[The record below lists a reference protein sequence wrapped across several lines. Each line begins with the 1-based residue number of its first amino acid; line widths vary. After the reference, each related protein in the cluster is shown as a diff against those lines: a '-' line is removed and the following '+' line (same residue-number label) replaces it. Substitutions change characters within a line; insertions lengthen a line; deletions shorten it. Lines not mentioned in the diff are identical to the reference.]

1 VLVAD
6 VMTPA
11 SVTDSPGET
20 LRASAVRMWEQQTG
34 SLLVMEGDR
43 LAGIVTERDVLKAV
57 ARGKNV
63 DVAVAG
69 DLMSRDVLTVSP
81 ETPLHIA
88 ARIMAS
94 RWIRHLPVV
103 ESGRVVGV
111 VSLRDLVA
119 VLAAL
124 GPASGDVNLPA
135 DDLVRSR
142 RLSRIEAG
150 DLD

>member
-1 VLVAD
+1 MLVAD

-11 SVTDSPGET
+11 SVTDSPDET

-34 SLLVMEGDR
+34 SLLVMEDDH
-43 LAGIVTERDVLKAV
+43 LAGIVTERDILKAV
-57 ARGKNV
+57 ARGKDV

-94 RWIRHLPVV
+94 RWIRHLPVL
-103 ESGRVVGV
+103 ESGKVVGV

>member
-11 SVTDSPGET
+11 SVTDSPDET

-43 LAGIVTERDVLKAV
+43 LAGIVTERDILKAV
-57 ARGKNV
+57 ARGKDV
-63 DVAVAG
+63 DVAVSG

-81 ETPLHIA
+81 DTPLHIA

-94 RWIRHLPVV
+94 RWIRHLPVI
-103 ESGRVVGV
+103 EAGKVVGV

-124 GPASGDVNLPA
+124 GPASGDINLPA

>member
-1 VLVAD
+1 
-6 VMTPA
+6 MTPA
-11 SVTDSPGET
+11 SVTDSPDET

-34 SLLVMEGDR
+34 SLLVMEDDH
-43 LAGIVTERDVLKAV
+43 LAGIVTERDILKAV
-57 ARGKNV
+57 ARGKDV

-94 RWIRHLPVV
+94 RWIRHLPVL
-103 ESGRVVGV
+103 ESGKVVGV

>member
-1 VLVAD
+1 
-6 VMTPA
+6 MTPA
-11 SVTDSPGET
+11 SVTDSPDET

-34 SLLVMEGDR
+34 SLLVMEDDH
-43 LAGIVTERDVLKAV
+43 LAGIVTERDILKAV
-57 ARGKNV
+57 ARGKDV

-94 RWIRHLPVV
+94 RWIRHLPVL
-103 ESGRVVGV
+103 ESGKVVGV

-124 GPASGDVNLPA
+124 GPASGDV
-135 DDLVRSR
+135 D
-142 RLSRIEAG
+142 
-150 DLD
+150 

>member
-11 SVTDSPGET
+11 SVTDSPDET

-34 SLLVMEGDR
+34 SLLVMEDDH
-43 LAGIVTERDVLKAV
+43 LAGIVTERDILKAV
-57 ARGKNV
+57 ARGKDV
-63 DVAVAG
+63 DVAIAG
-69 DLMSRDVLTVSP
+69 DLMSRDVLTVPP

-103 ESGRVVGV
+103 ESGKVVGV

>member
-1 VLVAD
+1 MLVAD

-11 SVTDSPGET
+11 SVTDSPDET

-34 SLLVMEGDR
+34 SLLVMEGDG
-43 LAGIVTERDVLKAV
+43 LAGIVTERDILKAV
-57 ARGKNV
+57 ARGKDV
-63 DVAVAG
+63 DVAVTG

-103 ESGRVVGV
+103 ESGKVVGV